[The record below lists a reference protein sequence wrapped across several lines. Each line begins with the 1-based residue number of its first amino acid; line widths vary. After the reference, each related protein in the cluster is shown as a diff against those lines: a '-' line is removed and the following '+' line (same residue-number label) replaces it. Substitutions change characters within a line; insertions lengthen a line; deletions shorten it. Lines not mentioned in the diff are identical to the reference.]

1 MRHRS
6 MPSRSCMRAL
16 MACAASAAL
25 AAGAAPP
32 AAPGESAPGAKPPP
46 AAVATPRARPSS
58 RDAVGGIDARLAALD
73 PARPLDYLAL
83 AEDVD
88 DRAPAGEA
96 GAERRALALHLA
108 RLAGALDPARA
119 GRSAALFLAS
129 VAGSDVERRR
139 LEALAEVLGG
149 RSAAVQGQ
157 GDPGAGVALLQA
169 FAAYRRGDG
178 NDARRAIGRD
188 GAAELLDAHPAILQ
202 GGAARFR
209 ADCDAMRSGIPPVF
223 SRAQSEALHA
233 LAGSVIGGRPRSWS
247 EALVHTGPAPL
258 PEIDLRDGRTLFG
271 VDPAACLWRGG
282 RWTKVSGPG

>member
-1 MRHRS
+1 MTGRFTSPR
-6 MPSRSCMRAL
+6 PAV
-16 MACAASAAL
+16 AAL
-25 AAGAAPP
+25 LACGIAAALGSSAPP
-32 AAPGESAPGAKPPP
+32 AKAPSRP
-46 AAVATPRARPSS
+46 AAPSVAAPAAPSAR
-58 RDAVGGIDARLAALD
+58 GTIDARLASLD

-83 AEDVD
+83 AEDVS
-88 DRAPAGEA
+88 DRAAEGPAGA
-96 GAERRALALHLA
+96 ADRALAQQLA
-108 RLAGALDPARA
+108 RLAGALDVGRA
-119 GRSAALFLAS
+119 GRSAALFLAY
-129 VAGSDVERRR
+129 VAESDDERRR
-139 LEALAEVLGG
+139 FQSLAEVLGG
-149 RSAAVQGQ
+149 RSAAAQGL

-178 NDARRAIGRD
+178 TDARRAIGRD

-258 PEIDLRDGRTLFG
+258 PEIDLRDGRALFD
-271 VDPAACLWRGG
+271 VDPAACLWRDG
-282 RWTKVSGPG
+282 RWTKVTGPG